1 MRKWGNVK
9 YGRGKRNG
17 ETMKKNRFFHI
28 AACAAALLL
37 TSVTVSHSDVVKE
50 ATDAFMANKPKEA
63 IPLLRTAVE
72 QEPENGELYLYLGI
86 AHEQLE
92 EWDAA
97 VEAYQDGLSVGTDRA
112 TFYFNIGNNYARM
125 GEHEKAIE
133 AYGSAIEAGD
143 GMPDAYLN
151 RANLRVRTESYQK
164 AVADYRLYLSLE
176 PNTPQK
182 QNIEKMIDLLSEK
195 LRIAEKERR
204 EEERRKKEEERRQKE
219 LLDQVLSS
227 LEESSGET
235 KNLQAGT
242 GEVKEYE
249 EDFDIVE

>member
-1 MRKWGNVK
+1 
-9 YGRGKRNG
+9 
-17 ETMKKNRFFHI
+17 MKKNRFFPTAI
-28 AACAAALLL
+28 CVTALFLTFLTPVCA
-37 TSVTVSHSDVVKE
+37 DVVEE
-50 ATDAFMANKPKEA
+50 ATDAFMSNKPKEA
-63 IPLLRTAVE
+63 IPLLRTALE
-72 QEPENGELYLYLGI
+72 EEPENGKLYMYLGI

-97 VEAYQDGLSVGTDRA
+97 VEAYQEGLSVGKDSA
-112 TFYFNIGNNYARM
+112 AFYFNIGNNYARM

-133 AYGSAIEAGD
+133 AYSSAIEAGD
-143 GMPDAYLN
+143 GMPAAYLN
-151 RANLRVRTESYQK
+151 RANLRVKTESYQK
-164 AVADYRLYLSLE
+164 AVADYRVYLSRE
-176 PNTPQK
+176 PDTPQR

-219 LLDQVLSS
+219 LLDQVLNS

>member
-1 MRKWGNVK
+1 
-9 YGRGKRNG
+9 
-17 ETMKKNRFFHI
+17 MKKNGIFHMAI
-28 AACAAALLL
+28 CAAALFLL
-37 TSVTVSHSDVVKE
+37 SAVSIYSDVVEE

-63 IPLLRTAVE
+63 IPLLQTALE
-72 QEPENGELYLYLGI
+72 QEPKNEKLYMYLGI

-97 VEAYQDGLSVGTDRA
+97 VEAYQEGLSVGNDRA
-112 TFYFNIGNNYARM
+112 TFYFNIGNNYVRL

-133 AYGSAIEAGD
+133 AYSSAIEAGD
-143 GMPDAYLN
+143 GMPAAYLN

-164 AVADYRLYLSLE
+164 AVADYRVYLSLE
-176 PNTPQK
+176 PDTPQK

-195 LRIAEKERR
+195 LRITEKKRR
-204 EEERRKKEEERRQKE
+204 EEERRKKEEEQRQKE
-219 LLDQVLSS
+219 LLDQVLNS